1 MGPLSYVI
9 ETHKTA
15 YDGHKDIDA
24 GSDNDTNSGFR
35 KNSDLFKIRYNM
47 SDSYL
52 ELSSQ
57 NTSETSHA
65 SYIGLTRTDFDTGN
79 EYRRYAASSL
89 DKMDND
95 YHRYIMTYGLDISPQ
110 TNFCLL
116 YTSDAADE

>member
-1 MGPLSYVI
+1 MNLFINQNRIDDVI

-24 GSDNDTNSGFR
+24 GSGNDTNSGFI

-79 EYRRYAASSL
+79 ELHLTIFRIYLKYFKNKL
-89 DKMDND
+89 
-95 YHRYIMTYGLDISPQ
+95 
-110 TNFCLL
+110 
-116 YTSDAADE
+116 